1 MKTRTKTSQEKREVA
16 RIEVGRKLL
25 QLSVRRDEK
34 LAKRSSVDIR
44 IILMI
49 RSQYGRLKGQ
59 AVVKR
64 GVIENYASH
73 LVTNIMRLKGELA
86 EAEAMLAYIQE
97 HCRHGRPSV
106 TGSCKKCLKPMA
118 TT

>member
-64 GVIENYASH
+64 GVIENYASRDQH
-73 LVTNIMRLKGELA
+73 YAFEGGTRRGRSNAGLHPGTLQA
-86 EAEAMLAYIQE
+86 WPSF
-97 HCRHGRPSV
+97 CHG
-106 TGSCKKCLKPMA
+106 KL
-118 TT
+118 